1 LRNGLTR
8 AGSFD
13 RFADVRRYD
22 GVMRQVNVRELDVK
36 YRNIFGRIAGYLPRD
51 RSAVDVHARAL
62 RKAALAKRAASGATA
77 DWKSPGVA
85 AFARL
90 IDNDGIVRMYVEEM
104 IRQQARGHAT
114 VHTVEEMLATLEHIV
129 ETAPLYDPDPK
140 KQNFFPMSTLFAY
153 MMMTTAG
160 YAAFRYPPINSA
172 IARLLAE
179 WCRFL
184 DSSRSTDVLNT
195 RKHGWLSPAAYRQY
209 ELQEF
214 VIPDKKAPH
223 WGWKSFN
230 AFFHRQIKPE
240 VRPIAKPGDP
250 KVVVSANDGTVY
262 NIARGVRRLDRFW
275 LKGEPYSLQD
285 MLSGHPFVDRFV
297 GGDVFQSFLSGANF
311 HRWHAPISGTVRHT
325 EIVDALTFTEAES
338 AGPDPNAGTLS
349 LGYETATNTRGLVFI
364 DSGDPKLGM
373 VCVIPVGI
381 TEISSVTIGV
391 KPGQWV
397 EKGDELGYF
406 SYGGSTLALVFQ
418 PGAIRKYIPRNPHG
432 KDPDSGPPIQVNAA
446 IARAH

>member
-1 LRNGLTR
+1 MALG
-8 AGSFD
+8 GS
-13 RFADVRRYD
+13 RSRYD
-22 GVMRQVNVRELDVK
+22 RTMPHPKARDLDAK
-36 YRNIFGRIAGYLPRD
+36 YRRLFGRIAGYLPPHRA
-51 RSAVDVHARAL
+51 AVDDYARTL
-62 RKAALAKRAASGATA
+62 RKAALAKRSGQT
-77 DWKSPGVA
+77 DWRSPGVA

-90 IDNDGIVRMYVEEM
+90 IEDDGIVRMYVEEM

-114 VHTVEEMLATLEHIV
+114 ARTVEEMLATLEHIV
-129 ETAPLYDPDPK
+129 ETAPLYNPDRK

-160 YAAFRYPPINSA
+160 YAAFRQPAINAA
-172 IARLLAE
+172 IVRILNE

-184 DSSRSTDVLNT
+184 DSERSTGVLNT
-195 RKHGWLSPAAYRQY
+195 GKFGWLSAAAYRQY

-214 VIPDKKAPH
+214 VIPDRKAPH
-223 WGWKSFN
+223 WGWRSFN

-240 VRPIAKPGDP
+240 MRPIAKPKDP

-262 NIARGVRRLDRFW
+262 NIARDVKLLDRFW

-285 MLSGHPFVDRFV
+285 MLAGHRYVERFV
-297 GGDVFQSFLSGANF
+297 GGDVFQSFLSGANY
-311 HRWHAPISGTVRHT
+311 HRWHAPVAGTVRYT
-325 EIVDALTFTEAES
+325 EIVNALTFTEAES

-364 DSGDPKLGM
+364 ESGDPAIGM

-391 KPGQWV
+391 RPGQWV

-418 PGAIRKYIPRNPHG
+418 PGAIRRYIPRNPHG
-432 KDPDSGPPIQVNAA
+432 KNPDGGPPIQVNAA
-446 IARAH
+446 IALAH